1 MFVMKKFAVAFLLIL
16 GVLFSVFLAQ
26 RRQTFQS
33 KAYQSILS
41 AFTFSQVGS
50 DGQKKPV
57 FCTENTCDIES
68 AEIEVRVDIDLLEQ
82 LLKLR

>member
-16 GVLFSVFLAQ
+16 GVLFTVFLAQ

-41 AFTFSQVGS
+41 AFTLSEVGS
-50 DGQKKPV
+50 DGQKKPII
-57 FCTENTCDIES
+57 CREDTCGIES
-68 AEIEVRVDIDLLEQ
+68 TELEVRVDIDLLEQ